1 MTGFSYKGSTEILDR
16 LFFPLL
22 FAEQHFLQGYEV
34 CEKVVNQNRAQLLLL
49 EQTFSINLKSLIT
62 PSFIKGSGVIFFFSS
77 KLIDSNI
84 CQDHA
89 LQQTH
94 GKILYLYT
102 QPPVKK
108 KTIQKRVLNQHARTR
123 TLCVCFLFFF
133 WLIHKVNVLYQK
145 HLFYFRATYTA
156 LAIGKR
162 QFWKLF
168 SFYFGTY
175 TKCICCQ
182 AGASFAWRS
191 IPCLA
196 LTLLKVLL
204 PVWLA
209 GHDH

>member
-1 MTGFSYKGSTEILDR
+1 M
-16 LFFPLL
+16 
-22 FAEQHFLQGYEV
+22 
-34 CEKVVNQNRAQLLLL
+34 LLL

-133 WLIHKVNVLYQK
+133 LTDTQSKCFVSETLILLQSNIHSSGNRKKTILK
-145 HLFYFRATYTA
+145 TLF
-156 LAIGKR
+156 LL
-162 QFWKLF
+162 FWYL
-168 SFYFGTY
+168 
-175 TKCICCQ
+175 
-182 AGASFAWRS
+182 
-191 IPCLA
+191 
-196 LTLLKVLL
+196 
-204 PVWLA
+204 
-209 GHDH
+209 H